1 MPKREIN
8 ILHANDKSVIL
19 EGTVGIDYRISI
31 PKQLRKII
39 KSQSLVKITIEVLD
53 ENGQAKKGTTD

>member
-8 ILHANDKSVIL
+8 ILHANGKSVIL

-39 KSQSLVKITIEVLD
+39 KPHSLVRITIEIQNNDGQPKKD
-53 ENGQAKKGTTD
+53 EIV

>member
-8 ILHANDKSVIL
+8 ILHANEKSIIL
-19 EGTVGIDYRISI
+19 EGTVGTDYRISI

-39 KSQSLVKITIEVLD
+39 KPQSLVKITIEIV
-53 ENGQAKKGTTD
+53 EATPTPSVPTK

>member
-1 MPKREIN
+1 MPKREIS
-8 ILHANDKSVIL
+8 ILHANCKSVIL

-39 KSQSLVKITIEVLD
+39 KPHSFVRITIEIQHEGQPKKD
-53 ENGQAKKGTTD
+53 EIV

>member
-8 ILHANDKSVIL
+8 ILYANGKSVIL

-31 PKQLRKII
+31 PKQFRKII
-39 KSQSLVKITIEVLD
+39 KPHSLVRITIEIQD
-53 ENGQAKKGTTD
+53 DNGQPKKDEIV

>member
-8 ILHANDKSVIL
+8 ILHANGKSVIL

-39 KSQSLVKITIEVLD
+39 KPQSFVRITIEIQNDGQPKKD
-53 ENGQAKKGTTD
+53 EIV

>member
-39 KSQSLVKITIEVLD
+39 KPQSLVKITIEVLD
-53 ENGQAKKGTTD
+53 ENGQAKEGTTD

>member
-8 ILHANDKSVIL
+8 ILQATDKSVIL

-39 KSQSLVKITIEVLD
+39 KAQSPVKITIEILD
-53 ENGQAKKGTTD
+53 DNRQNLRI